1 MDRQRSQQFMQKMVG
16 DIATALA
23 TSLLLVG
30 ERSGLFAAMAGAG
43 PLTSDALAARSGV
56 PTRYVEEWLAALTT
70 AGYLEHDAADDVF
83 TLPDEHAMF
92 LVDPSSEYYLGGLLD
107 GQLELMTMAP
117 RIAAAFQQGEG
128 VPFAEFGAG
137 LPGALEAMNRSVY
150 EKRLVRSWLPELP
163 EVVSRL
169 EAGGRAVDVGCG
181 TGVVPVTLARAF
193 PAARIAGID
202 LDERSISAAARHA
215 SDAGVDVQFVQA
227 TAEELPLDPPWDLVT
242 TFDVVHD
249 LPDPVLALRRIRA
262 ALADGGTYLMVEP
275 RVADR
280 LEDNA
285 DNPFARMLYGIS
297 CLLCVPQSLAQGG
310 PGLGACWGEARAREV
325 ATEAGFGRFR
335 RLEIRSP
342 VMAFYALQP

>member
-23 TSLLLVG
+23 TSLVLVG

-56 PTRYVEEWLAALTT
+56 PTRYVEEWLAALAT
-70 AGYLEHDAADDVF
+70 AGYIEHDAANGVF

-92 LVDPSSEYYLGGLLD
+92 LVDPSSEYYLGGLVD
-107 GQLELMTMAP
+107 GQLKLMAMAP
-117 RIAAAFQQGEG
+117 RIAAAFQRGEG
-128 VPFAEFGAG
+128 VPFAEFGAE

-150 EKRLVRSWLPELP
+150 ENRLVRSWLPELP

-181 TGVVPVTLARAF
+181 TGVVPVTLAREF

-202 LDERSISAAARHA
+202 LDERSISAAARRA
-215 SDAGVDVQFVQA
+215 SDAGVDVQFGQA
-227 TAEELPLDPPWDLVT
+227 TAEALPLDPPWDLVT
-242 TFDVVHD
+242 SFDVVHD
-249 LPDPVLALRRIRA
+249 LPDPLLALRRIRA
-262 ALADGGTYLMVEP
+262 ALATGGTYLMVEP

-285 DNPFARMLYGIS
+285 GNPFARMLYGIS

-310 PGLGACWGEARAREV
+310 PGLGACWGEARAREL
-325 ATEAGFGRFR
+325 ATQAGFGRFR